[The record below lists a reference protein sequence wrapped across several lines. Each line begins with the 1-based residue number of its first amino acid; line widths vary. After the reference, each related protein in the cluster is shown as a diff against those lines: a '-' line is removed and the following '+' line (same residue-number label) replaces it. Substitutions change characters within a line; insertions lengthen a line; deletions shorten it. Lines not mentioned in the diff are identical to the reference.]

1 MIKNYLNQIRIIQWL
16 KNLIIFFP
24 LLITLDFNKFNIEL
38 IKVFISFSLLSSFFY
53 CINDYRDY
61 EKDIIHPTKK
71 NRPYASGKINK
82 KELFLIS
89 SICIFLSILTFF
101 ITNASEIIN
110 YFILYVFLNI
120 FYNLINKRLKY
131 IDIILLLSFYY
142 LRLAIGSKVS
152 IIELSNWVTIIF
164 LIFFFHLAILKRYY
178 EIIKLKSN
186 NLNFR
191 NYKLSDLKIF
201 DYIIS
206 INFFIF
212 ISINLIYNF
221 SNNARFF
228 DIGIFEFT
236 LIQLICSYIFYD
248 IYKIIKS
255 TKSDK
260 DFFNLILS
268 IKKNYL
274 FILFIFL
281 LFFIKV

>member
-1 MIKNYLNQIRIIQWL
+1 LIKDYLNQIRIIQWL

-61 EKDIIHPTKK
+61 EKDIINPTKK

-89 SICIFLSILTFF
+89 SICIFLSISVFF
-101 ITNASEIIN
+101 TTNTSEIIN

-120 FYNLINKRLKY
+120 LYNLSNKSLKY
-131 IDIILLLSFYY
+131 IDIIILLSFYY
-142 LRLAIGSKVS
+142 LRLEIGSRVS

-178 EIIKLKSN
+178 EIIKLKKN

-191 NYKLSDLKIF
+191 NYFISDLKIF
-201 DYIIS
+201 DNIIF
-206 INFFIF
+206 INFLIFIF
-212 ISINLIYNF
+212 VNLFYIF
-221 SNNARFF
+221 SENAKFLN
-228 DIGIFEFT
+228 IGIIEF
-236 LIQLICSYIFYD
+236 IIVEFICVYILYD
-248 IYKIIKS
+248 FYKIIKS
-255 TKSDK
+255 NKSDK
-260 DFFNLILS
+260 DFFNLIIS
-268 IKKNYL
+268 VKKNYL

-281 LFFIKV
+281 LLFIRI

>member
-1 MIKNYLNQIRIIQWL
+1 MIKDYLNQIRIIQWL

-24 LLITLDFNKFNIEL
+24 LIVTLNFDKFNIEL

-61 EKDIIHPTKK
+61 KKDSIHPTKR

-89 SICIFLSILTFF
+89 SICIFLSILIFLT
-101 ITNASEIIN
+101 TNTSEIIN
-110 YFILYVFLNI
+110 YFILYIFLNI
-120 FYNLINKRLKY
+120 FYNLINKKLKY

-142 LRLAIGSKVS
+142 LRLVIGSKVS

-186 NLNFR
+186 NLKFR
-191 NYKLSDLKIF
+191 NYRLSDLKIF

-206 INFFIF
+206 INFLIF
-212 ISINLIYNF
+212 VSVNLIYNF
-221 SNNARFF
+221 SDNARFF
-228 DIGIFEFT
+228 NIGLFEFI
-236 LIQLICSYIFYD
+236 LIQLICGYIFYD
-248 IYKIIKS
+248 IYKTIKS
-255 TKSDK
+255 NKSDK

>member
-1 MIKNYLNQIRIIQWL
+1 MIKDYLNQIRIIQWL

-24 LLITLDFNKFNIEL
+24 LIITLNFDKFNIEL

-53 CINDYRDY
+53 CINDYIDY
-61 EKDIIHPTKK
+61 KKDSIHPTKR

-89 SICIFLSILTFF
+89 SICIFLSILIFLT
-101 ITNASEIIN
+101 TNTSEIIN

-120 FYNLINKRLKY
+120 FYNLINKKLKY

-142 LRLAIGSKVS
+142 LRLVIGSEVS
-152 IIELSNWVTIIF
+152 IIELSNWVTFIF

-186 NLNFR
+186 NLKFR
-191 NYKLSDLKIF
+191 NYRLSDLKIF

-206 INFFIF
+206 INFLIF
-212 ISINLIYNF
+212 VSVNLIYNF
-221 SNNARFF
+221 SDNARFF
-228 DIGIFEFT
+228 NIGLFEFT
-236 LIQLICSYIFYD
+236 LIQLICGYIFYD
-248 IYKIIKS
+248 IYKTIKS
-255 TKSDK
+255 NKSDK

>member
-1 MIKNYLNQIRIIQWL
+1 MIKDYLNQIRIIQWL

-24 LLITLDFNKFNIEL
+24 LIVTLNFDKFNIEI

-53 CINDYRDY
+53 CINDYLDY
-61 EKDIIHPTKK
+61 EKDISHPTKK
-71 NRPYASGKINK
+71 KRPYVSGKINK
-82 KELFLIS
+82 KELILIS
-89 SICIFLSILTFF
+89 SICIFLSISILLS
-101 ITNASEIIN
+101 TNKFEIID
-110 YFILYVFLNI
+110 YFILYFFLNI
-120 FYNLINKRLKY
+120 FYNLINKKFKY

-142 LRLAIGSKVS
+142 LRLVIGSKVS

-186 NLNFR
+186 NLKFR
-191 NYKLSDLKIF
+191 NYRLSDLKIF

-212 ISINLIYNF
+212 VSVNLIYNF
-221 SNNARFF
+221 SENAKFF
-228 DIGIFEFT
+228 NIGIFEFT
-236 LIQLICSYIFYD
+236 LIQLICGYIFYD

-255 TKSDK
+255 NKSNK

-281 LFFIKV
+281 LVFIKV

>member
-1 MIKNYLNQIRIIQWL
+1 MIKDYLNQIRIIQWL

-24 LLITLDFNKFNIEL
+24 LIVTLNFDKFNIEL

-61 EKDIIHPTKK
+61 KKDIIHPTKR

-82 KELFLIS
+82 KELFLLS
-89 SICIFLSILTFF
+89 SICIFLSISIFLT
-101 ITNASEIIN
+101 TNTSEIIN
-110 YFILYVFLNI
+110 YFILYVLLNI
-120 FYNLINKRLKY
+120 FYNLINKKLKY

-142 LRLAIGSKVS
+142 LRLVVGSKVS

-178 EIIKLKSN
+178 EIIKLKSD
-186 NLNFR
+186 NLEFR
-191 NYKLSDLKIF
+191 NYRLSDLKTF

-212 ISINLIYNF
+212 VSVNLIYNF
-221 SNNARFF
+221 SDNSKFF
-228 DIGIFEFT
+228 NIGIFEFI
-236 LIQLICSYIFYD
+236 LIQLICVYIFYD

-255 TKSDK
+255 NKSNK